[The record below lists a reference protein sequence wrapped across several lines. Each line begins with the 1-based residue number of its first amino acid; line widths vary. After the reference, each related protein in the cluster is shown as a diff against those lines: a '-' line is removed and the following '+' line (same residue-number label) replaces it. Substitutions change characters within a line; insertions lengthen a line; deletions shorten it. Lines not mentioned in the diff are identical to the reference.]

1 MKEHGVKEVSPREY
15 KLAIKDTIKE
25 NLVKMAKEMVKAN
38 LFGWM
43 AKDIRV
49 NGEVDWRM
57 VQEYGNL
64 VRVIAILVNGSKV
77 KFKDMEYI

>member
-1 MKEHGVKEVSPREY
+1 MKEHGVKEVLPREY

>member
-25 NLVKMAKEMVKAN
+25 NLVKMAKEMAKAN

-57 VQEYGNL
+57 AQEYGNL